1 MNSGLAST
9 LSDFTKRSEF
19 AKNPLAADATDEAA
33 PQAATPGL
41 LTRMRGWFD
50 KLISAAALRTVL
62 AFVVGI
68 AATLAW
74 QSYGNAARTT
84 IAGWSPRLAWL
95 APASMAVGA
104 SREQIKAT
112 TLALTSVR
120 QSVDK
125 LATEVGR
132 LEAQSSASS
141 NSNGAAAASPSRRGS
156 RH

>member
-33 PQAATPGL
+33 PPAAAPGL
-41 LTRMRGWFD
+41 LTRIRGWFD
-50 KLISAAALRTVL
+50 KIISAAALRTVL
-62 AFVVGI
+62 AFVVGV
-68 AATLAW
+68 AVTLAW

-95 APASMAVGA
+95 APASTAAGA
-104 SREQIKAT
+104 SHDQVKAT
-112 TLALTSVR
+112 ALALTSVR

-125 LATEVGR
+125 LATEVGK
-132 LEAQSSASS
+132 LEAQSS
-141 NSNGAAAASPSRRGS
+141 SNGASATSPSRRGS